1 MRRNAVLT
9 SAALFAILAL
19 ASIPAAMA
27 GEVQKQLRL
36 ELSADSSA
44 AFAVENLAGTMRVVP
59 GSGRTVVAVATVH
72 AESDEAAAL
81 MKFEQVTDDEGR
93 PCMRVRYPIE
103 RYGTIRYPGPGK
115 SGNSSWTN
123 WLGENNNRLEYD
135 NHRVRV
141 NSTSGT
147 LLYAD
152 LEVQV
157 PSRQG
162 EGVFKNHV
170 GRLEGKDLEGTLRF
184 DTGSGDIDLQHV
196 RGTVKADT
204 GSGDLKVTD
213 AGGTL
218 ICNTGSGD
226 CTIEHFSGD
235 KIDCDVGSGDIIV
248 KSGSAGRIDLDT
260 GSGDVSLRDIEAE
273 EVSTDTG
280 SGDVVIECASDRLR
294 KVTTDTGSGD
304 VTLRLGPDASFE
316 AHAEQGSGD
325 LVNRYSDAQPIAHGR
340 TVVGYRRG
348 DGRTRISVETGS
360 GDLVIEPGGA
370 KASR

>member
-19 ASIPAAMA
+19 AAIPATAA

-36 ELSADSSA
+36 ELSADPAA

-72 AESDEAAAL
+72 AESEEAAAL
-81 MKFEQVTDDEGR
+81 MKFEQVTDNEGR
-93 PCMRVRYPIE
+93 PALRVRYPIE
-103 RYGTIRYPGPGK
+103 RYGTIRYPGPDK
-115 SGNSSWTN
+115 SNTPSWMQ
-123 WLGENNNRLEYD
+123 WLGENNNRLDYD
-135 NHRVRV
+135 GHRVRV
-141 NSTSGT
+141 TSNSGT

-152 LEVQV
+152 VEVQV

-162 EGVFKNHV
+162 EAVFKNHI

-184 DTGSGDIDLQHV
+184 DTGSGDIELQHV
-196 RGTVKADT
+196 RGTLRADT

-218 ICNTGSGD
+218 SCDTGSGD
-226 CTIEHFSGD
+226 CIIERFSGD
-235 KIDCDVGSGDIIV
+235 RIDCDVGSGDIVV

-273 EVSTDTG
+273 EISTDTG
-280 SGDVVIECASDRLR
+280 SGDVLIECASDRLR
-294 KVTTDTGSGD
+294 KLSTNTGSGD

-316 AHAEQGSGD
+316 AHADQGSGD
-325 LVNRYSDAQPIAHGR
+325 LVSRYADAQPIAEGR

-348 DGRTRISVETGS
+348 DGRTRIRVETGS

>member
-9 SAALFAILAL
+9 SAALFATLAL
-19 ASIPAAMA
+19 ATMPAAMA
-27 GEVQKQLRL
+27 GEVQKTLRL
-36 ELSADSSA
+36 ELSADPSA

-72 AESDEAAAL
+72 AESDEVAAL
-81 MKFEQVTDDEGR
+81 MKFEQVTDDAGR
-93 PCMRVRYPIE
+93 PCMRVRYPID
-103 RYGTIRYPGPGK
+103 RHDTIRYPGPDK
-115 SGNSSWTN
+115 SGNSSWMH
-123 WLGENNNRLEYD
+123 WLGENNNRLDYD
-135 NHRVRV
+135 GRRVRV

-157 PSRQG
+157 PARQG
-162 EGVFKNHV
+162 EAVFKNHI

-184 DTGSGDIDLQHV
+184 DTGSGDIELQRV
-196 RGTVKADT
+196 RGTLRADT
-204 GSGDLKVTD
+204 GSGDLKVMD

-218 ICNTGSGD
+218 SCDTGSGD
-226 CTIEHFSGD
+226 CLIERFSGD
-235 KIDCDVGSGDIIV
+235 KIDCDVGSGDIVV
-248 KSGSAGRIDLDT
+248 KSGSAGRIDLNT

-280 SGDVVIECASDRLR
+280 SGDVLIECASNRLR
-294 KVTTDTGSGD
+294 KLSTDTGSGD

-325 LVNRYSDAQPIAHGR
+325 LVNRYADAQPIAHGR